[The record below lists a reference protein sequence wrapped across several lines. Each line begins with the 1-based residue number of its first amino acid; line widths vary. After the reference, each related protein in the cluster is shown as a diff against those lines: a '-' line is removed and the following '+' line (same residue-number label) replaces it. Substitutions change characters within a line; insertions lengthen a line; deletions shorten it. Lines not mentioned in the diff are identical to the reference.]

1 MTHMPKPISPVDTQ
15 VCSVVLFDGSC
26 PLCNREI
33 AMYRRLRSHGS
44 LEWIDVSAPQY
55 SPPKGV
61 SRETLMHRF
70 HTITPRGELLSGASA
85 FVHMW
90 SLLPGWRY
98 LAYFAKHQPLLFMME
113 MMYRLFLLAR
123 PWMQS
128 AHRRL
133 FPFV

>member
-1 MTHMPKPISPVDTQ
+1 MIHMPKPINPVDTQ
-15 VCSVVLFDGSC
+15 ACSVVLFDGSC
-26 PLCNREI
+26 PLCNI
-33 AMYRRLRSHGS
+33 
-44 LEWIDVSAPQY
+44 SAPQY
-55 SPPKGV
+55 SPLKGV

-70 HTITPRGELLSGASA
+70 HTITPSGELLSGANA

-90 SLLPGWRY
+90 SLLPGWRH
-98 LAYFAKHQPLLFMME
+98 LAYFAKRQPLLSIME